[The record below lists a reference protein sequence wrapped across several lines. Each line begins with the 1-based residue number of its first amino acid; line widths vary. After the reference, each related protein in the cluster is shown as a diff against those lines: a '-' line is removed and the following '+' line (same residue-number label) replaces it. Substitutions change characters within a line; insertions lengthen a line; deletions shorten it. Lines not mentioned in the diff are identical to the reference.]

1 MKLSRRLATVAT
13 GTGGSELRPHRG
25 VGAITPGTE
34 FHLASEAVL
43 DGFPGVAVV
52 ADAEGRV
59 LGASEAAAKLEA
71 AFSDDTGGPLR
82 AAVARTLGAGSL
94 CESITCPGGAV
105 FDLAFLPLVGGAVL
119 VIGRETTLEHNFQ
132 STLVESRRRYKDFVE
147 CSTDFAWETGA
158 DGTFIFVSPR
168 GALGYTPVDLIGRNP
183 QDLLH
188 QRHDE
193 PLPTPFHSS
202 VPRERASVWLR
213 AADGAP
219 AALETSCVPLFD
231 EAGRWRGARGVCRDV
246 TEARAKDEAL
256 ARAHRRVRLVAG
268 LVNTIREEVDP
279 VKLLGRAAEATAQAL
294 DAAFCW
300 VYRASP
306 GGEFDRV
313 AAFGAAPGD
322 TPAAWLNAPINRLT
336 DAPGPVETQIG
347 GLRLLAAAARHRHG
361 VNGAIC
367 VARDAPWSEDDH
379 ALLAAVSEHLG
390 IAIEQIANHE
400 ALKLLSR
407 TDDLTGLLNRRAFTD
422 EIGRRFASVRR
433 TGRPAA
439 LLYTDLDNFK
449 LVNDVHGHQRG
460 DAALGAWATV
470 LTQRTR
476 VADVVARLGGDE
488 FAIWLEET
496 HEAGAIAKAD
506 ELLAAS
512 ACLEDYSG
520 DPERPLR
527 VSIGVAALD
536 PASGESL
543 DSLITRADAA
553 MYGAKHAG
561 KGAYAVAP
569 APCAGNGDRGP

>member
-1 MKLSRRLATVAT
+1 M
-13 GTGGSELRPHRG
+13 
-25 VGAITPGTE
+25 
-34 FHLASEAVL
+34 ASEAVL

-59 LGASEAAAKLEA
+59 LGASAAAAKLEA
-71 AFSDDTGGPLR
+71 AFSDDTTSGPLR
-82 AAVARTLGAGSL
+82 AAVARTLETGSL
-94 CESITCPGGAV
+94 CESVTGPADAV
-105 FDLAFLPLVGGAVL
+105 FDLAFLPLVGDAVL

-158 DGTFIFVSPR
+158 DGAFIFVSPR
-168 GALGYTPVDLIGRNP
+168 GALGYTPVNLIGRNP
-183 QDLLH
+183 LDLLH

-213 AADGAP
+213 AADGAS

-256 ARAHRRVRLVAG
+256 TRAHRRERLVAG

-279 VKLLGRAAEATAQAL
+279 EKLLGRAAEATAQAL

-306 GGEFDRV
+306 GGGLDRV
-313 AAFGAAPGD
+313 AAFGAAPDD
-322 TPAAWLNAPINRLT
+322 TPAAWLDAPVDRLS

-367 VARDAPWSEDDH
+367 VARDAPWNKDDH

-407 TDDLTGLLNRRAFTD
+407 TDDLTGLLNRRAFSD

-433 TGRPAA
+433 TRRPAA

-476 VADVVARLGGDE
+476 AADVVARLGGDE

-496 HEAGAIAKAD
+496 TEAGAIAKAD
-506 ELLAAS
+506 DLLTAS
-512 ACLEDYSG
+512 ACLKDYSG
-520 DPERPLR
+520 DPEHPLS

-536 PASGESL
+536 PAAGERL

-553 MYGAKHAG
+553 MYGAKRAG

-569 APCAGNGDRGP
+569 MSCAGNGERGP

>member
-34 FHLASEAVL
+34 LHLASEAVL

-231 EAGRWRGARGVCRDV
+231 EAGRWAGARGVCRDV
-246 TEARAKDEAL
+246 TEERAKDEAL
-256 ARAHRRVRLVAG
+256 DRAHRRERLVAG

-279 VKLLGRAAEATAQAL
+279 EKLLGRAAKATAQAL
-294 DAAFCW
+294 DAGSCW
-300 VYRASP
+300 IYRVRP
-306 GGEFDRV
+306 GGDFDQV
-313 AAFGAAPGD
+313 AAFGQPPGAAPPDGLAEATATIEAD
-322 TPAAWLNAPINRLT
+322 L
-336 DAPGPVETQIG
+336 G
-347 GLRLLAAAARHRHG
+347 GLRVLAATARHHHV

-367 VARDAPWSEDDH
+367 VAREAAWSEDDA
-379 ALLAAVSEHLG
+379 ALIAAVAEHLG

-400 ALKLLSR
+400 ELKQLSR
-407 TDDLTGLLNRRAFTD
+407 TDALTGLLNRRAFID
-422 EIGRRFASVRR
+422 EIERRHAHARR

-449 LVNDVHGHQRG
+449 LVNDVHGHQHG

-476 VADVVARLGGDE
+476 AGDMVARLGGDE

-496 HEAGAIAKAD
+496 GEADAVAKAA
-506 ELLAAS
+506 ELLDGS
-512 ACLEDYSG
+512 ACLE
-520 DPERPLR
+520 
-527 VSIGVAALD
+527 
-536 PASGESL
+536 
-543 DSLITRADAA
+543 
-553 MYGAKHAG
+553 
-561 KGAYAVAP
+561 
-569 APCAGNGDRGP
+569 

>member
-1 MKLSRRLATVAT
+1 
-13 GTGGSELRPHRG
+13 E
-25 VGAITPGTE
+25 
-34 FHLASEAVL
+34 
-43 DGFPGVAVV
+43 
-52 ADAEGRV
+52 
-59 LGASEAAAKLEA
+59 
-71 AFSDDTGGPLR
+71 
-82 AAVARTLGAGSL
+82 
-94 CESITCPGGAV
+94 
-105 FDLAFLPLVGGAVL
+105 
-119 VIGRETTLEHNFQ
+119 
-132 STLVESRRRYKDFVE
+132 
-147 CSTDFAWETGA
+147 
-158 DGTFIFVSPR
+158 
-168 GALGYTPVDLIGRNP
+168 
-183 QDLLH
+183 
-188 QRHDE
+188 
-193 PLPTPFHSS
+193 
-202 VPRERASVWLR
+202 
-213 AADGAP
+213 
-219 AALETSCVPLFD
+219 
-231 EAGRWRGARGVCRDV
+231 
-246 TEARAKDEAL
+246 
-256 ARAHRRVRLVAG
+256 
-268 LVNTIREEVDP
+268 
-279 VKLLGRAAEATAQAL
+279 KLLGRAAEATAQAL